1 MEPKLKVV
9 KSARMSTVCR
19 FCLWQYGIGN
29 IELMGGGRW
38 AMANGRLGAS
48 PKDNMCDSWRWLPRM
63 ITEITISG
71 PRNKKKKKCAASAA
85 SERVN
90 KWQPKLWR
98 YCQNKCEAIYEI
110 FMKCDMADN
119 KYIYGQRSLRAHPT
133 HKFSRFDRNRL
144 QLALTSDASQGQ
156 IRIFLWALIK
166 MRIKRADVITWP
178 TDWWLCFV
186 CRFATASFV
195 RWDESPGVHGS
206 ENLGWGA
213 QKTSQRRQELQFVQ
227 LTKFL

>member
-1 MEPKLKVV
+1 M
-9 KSARMSTVCR
+9 T
-19 FCLWQYGIGN
+19 
-29 IELMGGGRW
+29 
-38 AMANGRLGAS
+38 AS
-48 PKDNMCDSWRWLPRM
+48 HDN
-63 ITEITISG
+63 
-71 PRNKKKKKCAASAA
+71 RNNNKRAKKQKKKKKKCAATAA

-156 IRIFLWALIK
+156 IRIFL
-166 MRIKRADVITWP
+166 
-178 TDWWLCFV
+178 
-186 CRFATASFV
+186 
-195 RWDESPGVHGS
+195 
-206 ENLGWGA
+206 
-213 QKTSQRRQELQFVQ
+213 
-227 LTKFL
+227 